1 MDFKQV
7 EDFLCLARL
16 RSFSRAADARY
27 VTQSAFS
34 RRIRAL
40 EKWLGA
46 PLIDRSLYP
55 VTLTAAGE
63 NFLETAADIVRRI
76 NEARTDAPQARDKT
90 ERRVTFS
97 AQHSLSLDFVA
108 RWLQKAEKRVGGLD
122 VRMIADNY
130 YNAVQSLR
138 EGASDFLLCFA
149 HPKIAAAPN
158 DLFESC
164 VLGRENLIP
173 VSPVVAGRAR
183 FGLPGSVAKPTPY
196 LSYGPHTF
204 LGKVVR
210 LILDR
215 HPCFLEL
222 RYESAFSESLKNM
235 ALCGRGAVWLP
246 ENIARKD
253 IAAGKLQRIGGVRWR
268 EPLEI
273 RMFRRSEKAAPLCE
287 MLWEEFSRNTSDRAK
302 NSDS

>member
-1 MDFKQV
+1 MDIGQM

-16 RSFSRAADARY
+16 RSFSRAAKARY

-34 RRIRAL
+34 RRIRSL
-40 EKWLGA
+40 EQWFGA
-46 PLIDRSLYP
+46 PLVDRSVYP

-63 NFLETAADIVRRI
+63 SFLETSADIVRRI
-76 NEARTDAPQARDKT
+76 YEARGDNPQSRNTIK
-90 ERRVTFS
+90 RVVTFS
-97 AQHSLSLDFVA
+97 AQHSLSLNFVA
-108 RWLQKAEKRVGGLD
+108 RWLAKVEKRVGGLG

-130 YNAVQSLR
+130 YDAVQSLR
-138 EGASDFLLCFA
+138 EGASDFLLCFT
-149 HPKIAAAPN
+149 HPKIAAVPH

-164 VLGRENLIP
+164 ILGLEHLVP
-173 VSPVVAGRAR
+173 VSPAVAGRAQ
-183 FGLPGSVAKPTPY
+183 FGLPGTAEKPVPY

-204 LGKVVR
+204 LGKVVH
-210 LILDR
+210 LILERD
-215 HPCFLEL
+215 PCFLEL

-253 IAAGKLQRIGGVRWR
+253 IAEGGLRQIGGAHWR

-273 RMFRRSEKAAPLCE
+273 RLFRRPEKATPLCE
-287 MLWEEFSRNTSDRAK
+287 ELWKEFCRESSAYSK
-302 NSDS
+302 KA